1 MVLKEKT
8 DTHPVEERSRVE
20 DEGDHEG
27 SRPQNFAPLWEL
39 QLQEPA
45 EGNTEWPSGTLHTTF
60 DPENDQMPVCMCTC
74 ILASDIFQILHEKRQ
89 QHVMINEEQT
99 EVQAQHVKSCRNEVF
114 HFTPF

>member
-1 MVLKEKT
+1 MQPKEREGGEKAVLKEKT

-45 EGNTEWPSGTLHTTF
+45 EGNTEWPSGTLHH
-60 DPENDQMPVCMCTC
+60 
-74 ILASDIFQILHEKRQ
+74 I
-89 QHVMINEEQT
+89 
-99 EVQAQHVKSCRNEVF
+99 
-114 HFTPF
+114 